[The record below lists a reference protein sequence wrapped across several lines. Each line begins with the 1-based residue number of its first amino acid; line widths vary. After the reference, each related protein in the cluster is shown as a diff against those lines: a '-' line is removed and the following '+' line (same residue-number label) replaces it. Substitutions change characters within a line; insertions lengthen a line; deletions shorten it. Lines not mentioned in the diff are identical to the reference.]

1 MFPGAECKGLSKH
14 GRAVQQ
20 VDSSLESLSRE
31 TQKLKPKVGLFVFAQ
46 AFSGVLPTERTER
59 LARVHN
65 LQTKAFPLQATFTH

>member
-14 GRAVQQ
+14 RRAVQQ
-20 VDSSLESLSRE
+20 VDSSLGSLSRE
-31 TQKLKPKVGLFVFAQ
+31 TQKLKPKVGLVVFAQ